1 MIYNLLILS
10 VAIFIVA
17 HLLPGIRIRGF
28 WTAVV
33 VALVYSTINYL
44 TGWLFVL
51 LAFPL
56 MIVTFGLFKFVINA
70 FLLWITDKL
79 MEDFEINSIGTTL
92 VAACLITL
100 VDFFLHKIF

>member
-10 VAIFIVA
+10 VAIFLVSY
-17 HLLPGIRIRGF
+17 LLPGIRIKDV
-28 WTAVV
+28 WTAVI
-33 VALVYSTINYL
+33 VALVYSTINFF
-44 TGWLFVL
+44 TGWLLAL
-51 LAFPL
+51 LTFPL

-100 VDFFLHKIF
+100 VDSLLHWIF

>member
-1 MIYNLLILS
+1 M
-10 VAIFIVA
+10 
-17 HLLPGIRIRGF
+17 
-28 WTAVV
+28 V
-33 VALVYSTINYL
+33 VAVVYSTINYL
-44 TGWLFVL
+44 TGWLFML

>member
-10 VAIFIVA
+10 VAIFLVA
-17 HLLPGIRIRGF
+17 QLLPGFRIKGV

-33 VALVYSTINYL
+33 VALVYSTINYF
-44 TGWLFVL
+44 TGWLLAL
-51 LAFPL
+51 LTFPL

-79 MEDFEINSIGTTL
+79 MEDFEINSLGTTL

-100 VDFFLHKIF
+100 VDSLLHWIF